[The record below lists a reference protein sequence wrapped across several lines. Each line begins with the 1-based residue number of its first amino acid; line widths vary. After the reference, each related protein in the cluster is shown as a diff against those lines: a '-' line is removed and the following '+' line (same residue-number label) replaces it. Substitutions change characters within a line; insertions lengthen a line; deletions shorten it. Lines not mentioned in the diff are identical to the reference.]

1 MDATAQ
7 DTLTAG
13 KMPENMA
20 KAIIN
25 VIATLGTLSRDQT
38 NKFDRYEYA
47 SIDDFITFVRKDAS
61 ASGLFFIPQ
70 EAREPE
76 FKQLQTKKGD
86 PLMMW
91 HARFAF
97 TICHESGE
105 TYGPVYKTVM
115 VQANGAQAAGSAQ
128 SYALKQLMRAL
139 FLIPTGDADDPDKLQ
154 TAEYTAPQSAPNRL
168 QNEAERI
175 KAALKRADTAKK
187 VRGAWA
193 SNGVVIAEIRTASNP
208 AYTFLNDLMNQR
220 LKELEG
226 AEDESQSEQ

>member
-1 MDATAQ
+1 MDANTQ

-20 KAIIN
+20 KSIIN
-25 VIATLGTLSRDQT
+25 VIATLGTLSKEQT
-38 NKFDRYEYA
+38 NNFDRYEYA
-47 SIDDFITFVRKDAS
+47 SIDDFIKFVRKDAS

-76 FKQLQTKKGD
+76 LKQLQTKKGD

-154 TAEYTAPQSAPNRL
+154 TAEYTSPQAAPNRL
-168 QNEAERI
+168 QTESQRI
-175 KAALKRADTAKK
+175 KKALEMADSEKK
-187 VRGAWA
+187 VRAAWNG
-193 SNGVVIAEIRTASNP
+193 NGVVLEEIRNASDK
-208 AYTFLNDLMNQR
+208 AYNY
-220 LKELEG
+220 LEG
-226 AEDESQSEQ
+226 IMKTKLSDLDA